1 MCGAGIGWNDLLTD
15 QLLERWKLIQV
26 SLAGADSIC
35 IPRCFLS
42 HTTQSVRLVAFA
54 DASTKAYAAV
64 VYLRMEFDSNVRVRF
79 MAAITRVTPLKSITI
94 PRLELLSALLL
105 SKLIVNVHTA
115 LMSEI
120 PLDHDHT
127 DSKVALHWVRGN
139 DCEWKQFGENRVI
152 SVRSLVPSEHWRHCL
167 GISNPADIPSRGMLP
182 SELSECQLWL
192 NVPDWL
198 YTPTY
203 LTNSNSEEIIPEECQ
218 QELK

>member
-1 MCGAGIGWNDLLTD
+1 M
-15 QLLERWKLIQV
+15 
-26 SLAGADSIC
+26 
-35 IPRCFLS
+35 
-42 HTTQSVRLVAFA
+42 
-54 DASTKAYAAV
+54 
-64 VYLRMEFDSNVRVRF
+64 
-79 MAAITRVTPLKSITI
+79 
-94 PRLELLSALLL
+94 L

-120 PLDHDHT
+120 PLDHDPVCYT
-127 DSKVALHWVRGN
+127 NSEVALHWIRGN
-139 DCEWKQFGENRVI
+139 DCEWKQFVENRVI

-192 NVPDWL
+192 NGPDWL

-218 QELK
+218 QELKRSTTLLTSDEAASPRLDHIIKCAEFTSHPSDIICTEVCIPTHASNRKD